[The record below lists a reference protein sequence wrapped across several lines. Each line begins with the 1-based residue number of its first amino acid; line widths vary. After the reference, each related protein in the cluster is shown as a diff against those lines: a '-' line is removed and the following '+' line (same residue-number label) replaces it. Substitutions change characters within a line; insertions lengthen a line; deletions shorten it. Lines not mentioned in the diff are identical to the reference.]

1 MPPQVTHHC
10 VFRSWSNYERR
21 FSGKLRLSI
30 VIAVCLVLFPPA
42 LVTANGKGVPLTS
55 QQHVSPPCQS
65 GITTLYLRAPVDCEI
80 KGGDTHSF
88 GIGMHAGDYARI
100 KVQRKGIDLIVNV
113 SSPDSPSTTQ
123 YENPAG
129 PQSPMSFSIT
139 ATATGI
145 HIVAL
150 RPIEKW
156 VAAGRYQITLEVLG
170 TAGPQDQTRLDA
182 ERKVA
187 EGRSKQLIDTDDARR
202 EALASYQQALGLWRE
217 LGDAVEEANTLQFMA
232 RTYRAFSTPDLANC
246 VATYNQVFER
256 RGDEDKQARAY
267 TLLDLAD
274 ALGRLKFEDAFNE
287 YEEARQLFET
297 INNRSGQAA
306 ALYGKGLSKARQNK
320 MGEAVPYYESALQIY
335 TAPESRD
342 RHEEARTRHALGG
355 AYDVLG
361 QPQEAQDS
369 FTAALQAWRETG
381 DPGQEGNT
389 YSSLGKL
396 ELDRGNWQVALETYD
411 KAFELYQLAETVSP
425 REKAALRY
433 RRASSLYN
441 VAYVYAALS
450 DYKHAFDL
458 LDQSLALREPGNKG
472 STYMLTCYFKALSGE
487 PEKALEPCEKGIT
500 ELQASGSSRVAE
512 AYTAK
517 GVAYAMLGKHT
528 EALPLFDQALAIQT
542 NEKTSSREG
551 AAITQGWR
559 GESLMALGQAEKALK
574 SYEGAYDFWKKKDPN
589 GAAMALV
596 GMAKAERA
604 RNRFSEALKN
614 VEEAIALIEPLRT
627 NVTSEGLRTGYF
639 STKID
644 YYDLYIDLCMKLAET
659 GDSARQIAAFE
670 ASERERARSLID
682 TLAKARFEGGLRSDP
697 ELAGLVSKYHNI
709 QRGIQKARLEHKQAN
724 DLQKEQAVVELKL
737 RTQYPRYA
745 ALMFPQPL
753 KVSDVQKLLDDDTL
767 LLEFALGQER
777 SYVWAVTPTELH
789 GYKLPPRTE
798 IEATALQLTKHL
810 SAGQRLR
817 GEMTAQRTLR
827 LKKDEAAYWPQ
838 ATAFSRTL
846 FGQIPSLAHKK
857 HLLIVADGQLQYLP
871 FGALPTPDASAN
883 NVGAALVKDH
893 EITTLPSASVLSV
906 LRETTGRERPAK
918 LLAVFADPVF
928 EPDDTRIQLTH
939 RKNVVKPLA
948 EKAGDLAQALRDVDP
963 NDNTGKLG
971 RLYASGKEARQILDL
986 VPRSARLEAIGLDAN
1001 RNKVTSSE
1009 LAQYRIVH
1017 FATHGLLDEK
1027 RPELSGV
1034 VLSLYDE
1041 QGRYHRDGYL
1051 LLNDIYNLKLPVDLV
1066 VLSAC
1071 RTGLGRPIRGE
1082 GLIGLTRGF
1091 MYAGS
1096 RGVLASLWNVDDD
1109 ATAELMKRFYQ
1120 KMLKEGMTPSAA
1132 LSAAQWSMSG
1142 DKFWSNPYYWAGFV
1156 LQGDTR

>member
-1 MPPQVTHHC
+1 MPPKVTHHS
-10 VFRSWSNYERR
+10 VFRSWPNYERR

-30 VIAVCLVLFPPA
+30 VIALCVFFPPA
-42 LVTANGKGVPLTS
+42 LVTTHGKGVPVTY
-55 QQHVSPPCQS
+55 QCQS
-65 GITTLYLRAPVDCEI
+65 GITTLSLGVPVDCDI
-80 KGGDTHSF
+80 KGSETHSY
-88 GIGMHAGDYARI
+88 GIEMSAGDYARI

-113 SSPDSPSTTQ
+113 SSPGSPNTTP
-123 YENPAG
+123 YESPAG
-129 PQSPMSFSIT
+129 PQSPMSFSII
-139 ATATGI
+139 ATAAGI
-145 HIVAL
+145 HTVAL
-150 RPIEKW
+150 HPIEKW
-156 VAAGRYQITLEVLG
+156 VAAGNYRITLEVLG
-170 TAGPQDQTRLDA
+170 APSSQDQKRINA

-187 EGRSKQLIDTDDARR
+187 EGRSKQSIDTDDSRR
-202 EALASYQQALGLWRE
+202 DALASYQQALGLWRE

-232 RTYRAFSTPDLANC
+232 RTYRTFSEPDLANC
-246 VATYNQVFER
+246 VATYNQVLER

-267 TLLDLAD
+267 TLLDMAD
-274 ALGRLKFEDAFNE
+274 ALMRSKYEDAFNK

-306 ALYGKGLSKARQNK
+306 ALYGKGLSKARLNE
-320 MGEAVPYYESALQIY
+320 MADALPYYEGALQIY
-335 TAPESRD
+335 TAPGSLD

-396 ELDRGNWQVALETYD
+396 ELDRGNWQVAFETYD
-411 KAFELYQLAETVSP
+411 KAFELYQSAETISP
-425 REKAALRY
+425 REKPALRY

-441 VAYVYAALS
+441 LAYVYAALS
-450 DYKHAFDL
+450 DYKRAFDL

-500 ELQASGSSRVAE
+500 ELQASGSKRVGE

-517 GVAYAMLGKHT
+517 GVAYAMLGKHN
-528 EALPLFDQALAIQT
+528 EALQLYDQSLAIQVKT
-542 NEKTSSREG
+542 NAAEA

-559 GESLMALGQAEKALK
+559 GETLMALGQAEEAFD
-574 SYEGAYDFWKKKDPN
+574 SYKRAHDFWQQKDPN
-589 GAAMALV
+589 GAALALI

-604 RNRFSEALKN
+604 RNHPSEALKY
-614 VEEAIALIEPLRT
+614 VDEAIALIEPLRT
-627 NVTSEGLRTGYF
+627 NVTSEGLRTAYF

-644 YYDLYIDLCMKLAET
+644 YYDLYIDLCMQLAA
-659 GDSARQIAAFE
+659 GDSTRLIAAFE

-682 TLAKARFEGGLRSDP
+682 TLAKARFEGGLKSDP
-697 ELAGLVSKYHNI
+697 ELAELVSKYHNI
-709 QRGIQKARLEHKQAN
+709 QRGIQKARLKHEQSN
-724 DLQKEQAVVELKL
+724 DLQKERAAVELKL
-737 RTQYPRYA
+737 RTQYPHYA
-745 ALMFPQPL
+745 GLMFPQPL
-753 KVSDVQKLLDDDTL
+753 KAADVQKLLDDGTL

-777 SYVWAVTPTELH
+777 SYVWAVTATELH
-789 GYKLPPRTE
+789 GYKLPKRSE
-798 IEATALQLTKHL
+798 IEAIALQLTKHL
-810 SAGQRLR
+810 SSGQRLR
-817 GEMTAQRTLR
+817 GETTAQRALR
-827 LKKDEAAYWPQ
+827 LEKEEAAYWPQ
-838 ATAFSRTL
+838 ATALSRTL

-871 FGALPTPDASAN
+871 FGALPAPDATANSAD
-883 NVGAALVKDH
+883 ASLVKDH

-906 LRETTGRERPAK
+906 LRETTGRVQPTK

-928 EPDDTRIQLTH
+928 EPDDSRIQLTR

-948 EKAGDLAQALRDVDP
+948 EKAGDLAQALRDVDSI
-963 NDNTGKLG
+963 DNTGKLA
-971 RLYASGKEARQILDL
+971 RLYASGREARQILDL
-986 VPRSARLEAIGLDAN
+986 VPRSSRLEAIGVNAN
-1001 RNKVTSSE
+1001 REKVTSSE
-1009 LAQYRIVH
+1009 LAHYRIVH
-1017 FATHGLLDEK
+1017 FATHGILNETK
-1027 RPELSGV
+1027 PESSGV

-1041 QGRYHRDGYL
+1041 QGRYHPDGYL
-1051 LLNDIYNLKLPVDLV
+1051 NLNDIYNLKLPVDLV

-1071 RTGLGRPIRGE
+1071 RTGLGRPVRGE

-1091 MYAGS
+1091 MYGGT
-1096 RGVLASLWNVDDD
+1096 RGVLASFWNVDDD

-1132 LSAAQWSMSG
+1132 LSAAQWSMSR
-1142 DKFWSNPYYWAGFV
+1142 DSQWSNPYYWAGFV